1 MRGLLAVLLLICAGC
16 ADAPEPDTDEVD
28 ATLPDVQEPSI
39 ALADV
44 AGEWH
49 VQAMPEDRDTVV
61 ATYQLWAVD
70 DTIWK
75 MKFDHQQDT
84 LDVRVLAVEG
94 DSIRAQVGPY
104 SSALRPG
111 VNVMTFATYRLDGDT
126 LHGVSVARYEVSTPD
141 SVRRIRTKGT
151 RVQ

>member
-1 MRGLLAVLLLICAGC
+1 MRRLSGLLSIVICASC
-16 ADAPEPDTDEVD
+16 ADAPEQDPDAV
-28 ATLPDVQEPSI
+28 ATQSDVQESSI
-39 ALADV
+39 SLADV

-61 ATYQLWAVD
+61 TTYQLWAAD
-70 DTIWK
+70 DTLWR
-75 MKFDHQQDT
+75 MKFDHQEDT
-84 LDVRVLAVEG
+84 LLVHVLAVEG

-111 VNVMTFATYRLDGDT
+111 VNVMTFAMYRLAGDT
-126 LHGVSVARYEVSTPD
+126 LHGRAVAHYNVSTPD
-141 SVRRIRTKGT
+141 SVRLIRTKGT